1 MYFNL
6 LEFEVYMI
14 STTFEMLN
22 NTAFTMVLNTNLIV
36 IMVINVKS
44 INYSL
49 SVIPGTKESIDFCS
63 DL

>member
-1 MYFNL
+1 
-6 LEFEVYMI
+6 MI